1 MSQTN
6 KILNVL
12 LVDDDALDRR
22 LVGLV
27 LVKAAGLIRFNI
39 NYAQTL
45 TEAMEKLAV
54 PGFDIVLLDLNL
66 PDSRGTE
73 TVQKVSQL
81 VPDVPI
87 VVLTGLDDED
97 AGLEAISGGA
107 EDYLVKGSGL
117 EYTLTK
123 TIRYAIARKKSEANL
138 RETKQQLELMN
149 AKLIKV
155 TETAT
160 KMAAEADKANTAKS
174 QFLANM
180 SHEIRTPMNAI
191 IGFGEVLSEES
202 MTDEQKGYVKLILD
216 SGRHLLGLINDILD
230 FSKIETGRIKAE
242 SVECNIPELLAN
254 VESLMLPAAKQKNL
268 ELMII
273 STSDIPQMIV
283 TDPLRLHQC
292 LINLVSN
299 AIKFTEKGSIKL
311 TVQPVT
317 KEQKQFIEFK
327 VIDTG
332 IGISSDKLEAIFDAF
347 TQGDGSTT
355 RKYGGTGLGLTI
367 TRQVANL
374 MGGDV
379 NVISEVGKGSTFTL
393 TVPVNTVPEEKQE
406 SGHLSQTQVQKN
418 NLHHE
423 DEEFNGQ
430 FSGRVLVVEDSLT
443 NQILIKLLLEKLG
456 FVVTIAQDGFQA
468 IDAVNGQVFDLIFM
482 DMQMPNMN
490 GYDATKKIRNLG
502 VKTAVIAMTGSIM
515 HEDGNKCI
523 EVGCD
528 NYVSKPI
535 DRRHLVKIISKY
547 LTPAELTQNA

>member
-1 MSQTN
+1 
-6 KILNVL
+6 
-12 LVDDDALDRR
+12 
-22 LVGLV
+22 
-27 LVKAAGLIRFNI
+27 
-39 NYAQTL
+39 
-45 TEAMEKLAV
+45 
-54 PGFDIVLLDLNL
+54 
-66 PDSRGTE
+66 
-73 TVQKVSQL
+73 
-81 VPDVPI
+81 
-87 VVLTGLDDED
+87 
-97 AGLEAISGGA
+97 
-107 EDYLVKGSGL
+107 
-117 EYTLTK
+117 
-123 TIRYAIARKKSEANL
+123 
-138 RETKQQLELMN
+138 
-149 AKLIKV
+149 
-155 TETAT
+155 
-160 KMAAEADKANTAKS
+160 
-174 QFLANM
+174 
-180 SHEIRTPMNAI
+180 MNAI

-393 TVPVNTVPEEKQE
+393 TVPVNTVPDEKQE

-515 HEDGNKCI
+515 HEDGKKCI

>member
-6 KILNVL
+6 KTLNVL

-45 TEAMEKLAV
+45 TEAIEKLAV

-117 EYTLTK
+117 EYTLIK

-138 RETKQQLELMN
+138 RETKQQLEQMN

-202 MTDEQKGYVKLILD
+202 LTDEQKGYVKLILD

-230 FSKIETGRIKAE
+230 FSKIEAGRIKAE
-242 SVECNIPELLAN
+242 SVECNISELLAN
-254 VESLMLPAAKQKNL
+254 VDSLMLPSAKQKNL
-268 ELMII
+268 ELAII
-273 STSDIPQMIV
+273 CTPDVPQIIV
-283 TDPLRLHQC
+283 TDPIRLRQC
-292 LINLVSN
+292 LVNLVSN
-299 AIKFTEKGSIKL
+299 AVKFTEKGSVKL
-311 TVQPVT
+311 TVQPLV

-332 IGISSDKLEAIFDAF
+332 IGITPEKLDTIFDAF

-379 NVISEVGKGSTFTL
+379 TVTSEVGKGSTFTL
-393 TVPVNTVPEEKQE
+393 IVSVNVVSDGNQDARHSEELLNGLHQE
-406 SGHLSQTQVQKN
+406 N
-418 NLHHE
+418 NDL
-423 DEEFNGQ
+423 NGR

-443 NQILIKLLLEKLG
+443 NQMLIKLMLEKLG
-456 FVVTIAQDGFQA
+456 FVVTIAEDGFQA
-468 IDAVNGQVFDLIFM
+468 IDAMNGQVFDLIFM

-490 GYDATKKIRNLG
+490 GYDATKRIHNLG
-502 VKTAVIAMTGSIM
+502 IKTPIIAMTGSIT
-515 HEDGNKCI
+515 HEDEKKCI

-528 NYVSKPI
+528 EYVSKPI
-535 DRRHLVKIISKY
+535 DRNHLLKVISKFQTVAISS
-547 LTPAELTQNA
+547 LST